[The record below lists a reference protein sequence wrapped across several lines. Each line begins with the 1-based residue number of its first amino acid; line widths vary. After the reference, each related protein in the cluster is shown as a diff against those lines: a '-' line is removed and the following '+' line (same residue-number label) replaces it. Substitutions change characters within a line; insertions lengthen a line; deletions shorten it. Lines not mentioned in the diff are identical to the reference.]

1 MSCKYLFQHNV
12 CIIWSVLYVSEDVIC
27 TVVCISFDMFCMNHL
42 HLCIHISFNLLC
54 AYLKISFAL
63 SCTYHMYYSVYIF
76 WTVLCILFAQ
86 CYWYHFNFVL
96 FICISILTI
105 LQLYKKTI
113 LCIMINI
120 YYYNSNLIWSAG
132 SRQIVRHGSLDQRRH
147 RASSLI

>member
-1 MSCKYLFQHNV
+1 MYHLICSV
-12 CIIWSVLYVSEDVIC
+12 CFWRCHLHCCVHIIWSVLYE
-27 TVVCISFDMFCMNHL
+27 SFVL
-42 HLCIHISFNLLC
+42 LCIHISFNLLC

-63 SCTYHMYYSVYIF
+63 SCTYHMYFSVYIF
-76 WTVLCILFAQ
+76 RTVLCILFAQ

-132 SRQIVRHGSLDQRRH
+132 SRQIVRHGSLDQRR
-147 RASSLI
+147 RWASSLI